1 MLDIV
6 RKALLAGLGAVTLT
20 KERAEV
26 IVDELVK
33 KGEMSKEEASKIIEE
48 LLEKSKEQREVVS
61 DTFKSEFGRL
71 RNDFGFVTRKEFDAL
86 EARIAAIEE
95 KLGIQPKQEV
105 VIDAEPAPAEAPAA
119 ETTEEK
125 AE

>member
-26 IVDELVK
+26 IVEELVK
-33 KGEMSKEEASKIIEE
+33 KGEMSKEEAAKIIEE

-61 DTFKSEFGRL
+61 ETIKSEFSRL
-71 RNDFGFVTRKEFDAL
+71 RNDFGLVTRKEYEAL

-95 KLGIQPKQEV
+95 KLGIRPKEEV
-105 VIDAEPAPAEAPAA
+105 VIDAEPAPAEASAA
-119 ETTEEK
+119 ETTGEK
-125 AE
+125 TE